1 MSDQTS
7 ERGIDYVKLLQEAK
21 RRVRASPLWRFME
34 HTPLEN
40 DVAVWMADFAIET
53 AEAAQVEGV
62 PPAEPGVPG
71 SEVLC
76 EACAK
81 VFCPHGERLHFHH
94 DGCPACSDDESE
106 PARVPPEPSQ
116 EQQ

>member
-1 MSDQTS
+1 MSDQPSENHLRTLILKWRERAYQKRGTFHLHS
-7 ERGIDYVKLLQEAK
+7 ERSIQAM
-21 RRVRASPLWRFME
+21 RQC
-34 HTPLEN
+34 
-40 DVAVWMADFAIET
+40 ADEL
-53 AEAAQVEGV
+53 EAALAEGV

-94 DGCPACSDDESE
+94 DGCPACCDDEHGS
-106 PARVPPEPSQ
+106 ASVPPAELQTECCDVSI
-116 EQQ
+116 